1 VLLIDP
7 FFLYQVPYFYLG
19 LEIYYTPFANKKS
32 NNFKKSF
39 KRRIDEENGTG
50 LVLITRKMIYLIL
63 QRGKLKNKNLL
74 TSAFKNAIADYY
86 YLLNKNYPEKETL
99 KLVGDRFR
107 LTGVQRTVLFR
118 GITSKEQALK
128 RKAKL
133 IALENSKGKILYIDG
148 YNVLFTMMNYL
159 LGKVIF
165 IGNDGVLRDS
175 GGSYGKIEN
184 DTTFYQS
191 ANLLL
196 DFIAGNAFHQ
206 VTIYLDSPVSNS
218 SSHLIQLEKQIQQK
232 KIKGKIHL
240 TRPVDHL
247 LKQINDAV
255 IATSDSQIIDHTSG
269 KILDLAR
276 SVLES
281 TFGITIMDL
290 GSLIE

>member
-1 VLLIDP
+1 
-7 FFLYQVPYFYLG
+7 
-19 LEIYYTPFANKKS
+19 
-32 NNFKKSF
+32 
-39 KRRIDEENGTG
+39 
-50 LVLITRKMIYLIL
+50 MIYLIL